1 MADSFRTPHICSI
14 QLAAVQLFHGRYIVE
29 CVIPSGVTG
38 LNMKIGG
45 IIQHQQ
51 GLPVLGAGLGTFSI
65 ERQRK
70 FLIGVPVNIHAHR
83 HSFIGHLHKVGVRFR
98 LVQLCRFKHWHKLIQ
113 PLHKLGC
120 FLGGFIRFVLVHDI
134 LEPFAYTA
142 GISAS
147 ECGSQFMQCVLTA
160 ICIVTV
166 LIRVIIESELVDV
179 CCQLLD
185 RVPLRLRGGSQV
197 NAALLADFLVV
208 ALDVV
213 NQLAGSLVDS
223 LQTGPQLLQLL
234 VLRPGSDVAKTVLAG
249 LDAEILTD
257 RIGNA
262 LGLYFLGVAV
272 LGGLFHRRQI
282 FLHLQ
287 PPLKPI
293 LVHKAPAFLGGGLF
307 RLCLGGEVQ
316 TEVMLGAALAHHH
329 DLPGRFRFIL
339 FGVVEL
345 TVRGLMDSGGNGLHL
360 AHAFPD
366 GDPLLLR
373 GEIAVHVLGH
383 RLKLDGNRSRAA
395 QSFHESLIVRHRP
408 GQAGGQLWQGLSVRL
423 AHIEHLHRTEH
434 GDFNFFFL
442 HDRLAIRV
450 QDGCMSIRVALHFL
464 DLLFVGRGGND
475 GDTMLTLFHMALKLV
490 FPLVEPGHQGSV
502 RALHIDKHGVVDRIS
517 VELGHDGQ
525 IAHILLALK
534 QLLDTLFNARRDL
547 LQPFPV
553 GGLISH
559 EFHSPFQIGNF

>member
-1 MADSFRTPHICSI
+1 MANRCGTAHIRPV
-14 QLAAVQLFHGRYIVE
+14 QLAAVHLLHGCHIVE
-29 CVIPSGVTG
+29 RVVPAGVAG
-38 LNMKIGG
+38 LNMKVAG

-51 GLPVLGAGLGTFSI
+51 GLPVLGAGLDTFGIFRLGQLFRFS
-65 ERQRK
+65 
-70 FLIGVPVNIHAHR
+70 HR
-83 HSFIGHLHKVGVRFR
+83 H
-98 LVQLCRFKHWHKLIQ
+98 QLIQ
-113 PLHKLGC
+113 ASHKLGS
-120 FLGGFIRFVLVHDI
+120 FLGGFIRFILVHDI

-147 ECGSQFMQCVLTA
+147 ECGSQFVQCVLTA
-160 ICIVTV
+160 ICIVPI

-185 RVPLRLRGGSQV
+185 RVLLRFRGGSQV

-213 NQLAGSLVDS
+213 NQLAGSLVDG

-249 LDAEILTD
+249 LDAEILAN
-257 RIGNA
+257 RIRNA
-262 LGLYFLGVAV
+262 LGLHFLGVAV
-272 LGGLFHRRQI
+272 FGSLFHRRQI
-282 FLHLQ
+282 FLHFQ

-293 LVHKAPAFLGGGLF
+293 LVHIAPAFLGGGLF
-307 RLCLGGEVQ
+307 RLCFGGEVQ

-329 DLPGRFRFIL
+329 DLPGRLRFVL

-345 TVRGLMDSGGNGLHL
+345 TVRGLMDSGGNSLHL

-366 GDPLLLR
+366 GDPLLVR

-475 GDTMLTLFHMALKLV
+475 GDTMLTLFHMALKLI
-490 FPLVEPGHQGSV
+490 FPLVEPGHQGGV
-502 RALHIDKHGVVDRIS
+502 RALHIDEHGVVDGVA

-534 QLLDTLFNARRDL
+534 QFLDTLFNARCDL
-547 LQPFPV
+547 L
-553 GGLISH
+553 
-559 EFHSPFQIGNF
+559 

>member
-1 MADSFRTPHICSI
+1 
-14 QLAAVQLFHGRYIVE
+14 
-29 CVIPSGVTG
+29 
-38 LNMKIGG
+38 
-45 IIQHQQ
+45 
-51 GLPVLGAGLGTFSI
+51 
-65 ERQRK
+65 
-70 FLIGVPVNIHAHR
+70 
-83 HSFIGHLHKVGVRFR
+83 
-98 LVQLCRFKHWHKLIQ
+98 
-113 PLHKLGC
+113 
-120 FLGGFIRFVLVHDI
+120 
-134 LEPFAYTA
+134 
-142 GISAS
+142 
-147 ECGSQFMQCVLTA
+147 MQCVLTA
-160 ICIVTV
+160 ICIVPI

-213 NQLAGSLVDS
+213 NQLAGSLVDG

-249 LDAEILTD
+249 LDAEILAN
-257 RIGNA
+257 RIRNA
-262 LGLYFLGVAV
+262 LGLHFLGVAV
-272 LGGLFHRRQI
+272 FGSLFHRRQI
-282 FLHLQ
+282 FLHFQ

-293 LVHKAPAFLGGGLF
+293 LVHIAPAFLGGGLF
-307 RLCLGGEVQ
+307 RLCFGGEVQ

-329 DLPGRFRFIL
+329 DLPGRLRFVL

-345 TVRGLMDSGGNGLHL
+345 TVRGLMDSGGNSLHL

-366 GDPLLLR
+366 GDPLLVR

-475 GDTMLTLFHMALKLV
+475 GDTMLTLFHMALKLI
-490 FPLVEPGHQGSV
+490 FPLVEPGHQGGV
-502 RALHIDKHGVVDRIS
+502 RALHIDEHGVVDGVA

-534 QLLDTLFNARRDL
+534 QLLDTLFNTCRDL